1 MPEYNKYY
9 QKRDYF
15 GKPYPELLEYMD
27 RFDRINKIIDL
38 GSGQGRD
45 VIALGRMGFTVMGI
59 DISDVG
65 INQLNEIARK
75 ENLSVTAAVMNYKTY
90 SNISDYDIVLMNSM
104 FHFYKNDIEEE
115 TNSLYW
121 VLSEMKSNAKLILF
135 VQESK
140 SRVSLIK
147 NILKGMDLKIS
158 IELEKSILYEEFN
171 SRFYFFVIRK
181 KE

>member
-15 GKPYPELLEYMD
+15 GKPYPELLEYID
-27 RFDRINKIIDL
+27 RFDRNNKIIDL
-38 GSGQGRD
+38 GCGQGRD

-65 INQLNEIARK
+65 INQLNELAKK
-75 ENLSVTAAVMNYKTY
+75 ENLSVTTSVMDYKTY
-90 SNISDYDIVLMNSM
+90 NNISDYDIVLMNSM
-104 FHFYKNDIEEE
+104 FHFYENDIQEE
-115 TNSLYW
+115 TTSLYW

-135 VQESK
+135 VQESQ
-140 SRVSLIK
+140 SRISLIK
-147 NILKGMDLKIS
+147 KILEGMDLRIS
-158 IELEKSILYEEFN
+158 VELEKSILYEEFN
-171 SRFYFFVIRK
+171 SRFYFFVIQK